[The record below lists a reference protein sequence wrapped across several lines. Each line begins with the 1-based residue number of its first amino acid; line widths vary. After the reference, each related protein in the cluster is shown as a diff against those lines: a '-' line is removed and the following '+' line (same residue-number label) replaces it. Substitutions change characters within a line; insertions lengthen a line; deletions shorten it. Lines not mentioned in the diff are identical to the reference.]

1 MPAIILWFK
10 KSLLYIRLKN
20 KIDVLHKF
28 SIHSRVKIILF
39 GVKNFSV
46 ENNVF
51 LHSKQR
57 QTQTD
62 KIKTSPLIK
71 RKNQK
76 TRR

>member
-10 KSLLYIRLKN
+10 KSLINIRLKN
-20 KIDVLHKF
+20 KLEFLQKF

-39 GVKNFSV
+39 AVKNFSV